1 MNKLKMINDP
11 VYGFVKIPFP
21 IVYDIIQHSYFQR
34 LRRIKQLG
42 LTDLVYPGAVHT
54 RFQHVLGATHLI
66 GNAIQELRIKG
77 VGISEAEVQGVTL
90 AILLHDIGHG
100 PFSHT
105 LEKSFVKNI
114 SHEEISLLYMKKL
127 NKIFEGQ
134 LDLCIE
140 IFTDRYPKK
149 FLHQLVS
156 SQLDMDRL
164 DYLRRDSFFTG
175 VVEGNVGSERII
187 QMLNVHK
194 DRLVVQQKGIY
205 SVEKFLIARRLMY
218 WQVYLHKTVV
228 SGEQMLIK
236 ILKRAKKLA
245 SNGEKLFASRAL
257 HFFLY
262 HDIENVKDFCKK
274 RKSGKTGLD
283 YFSQLDDTDIILAIK
298 EWTKHSDRIL
308 STLCSMLID
317 RKLLKTE
324 IFSFSERKKAIKKIK
339 KVRKRVQKKY
349 DLNKKE
355 VKYFAFGGKIYNN
368 AYAKENDNKINIISK
383 DLKIKDIAEASDISN
398 VKALSKT
405 VTKYFICSL

>member
-1 MNKLKMINDP
+1 
-11 VYGFVKIPFP
+11 
-21 IVYDIIQHSYFQR
+21 
-34 LRRIKQLG
+34 
-42 LTDLVYPGAVHT
+42 
-54 RFQHVLGATHLI
+54 
-66 GNAIQELRIKG
+66 
-77 VGISEAEVQGVTL
+77 
-90 AILLHDIGHG
+90 
-100 PFSHT
+100 
-105 LEKSFVKNI
+105 
-114 SHEEISLLYMKKL
+114 
-127 NKIFEGQ
+127 
-134 LDLCIE
+134 
-140 IFTDRYPKK
+140 
-149 FLHQLVS
+149 
-156 SQLDMDRL
+156 
-164 DYLRRDSFFTG
+164 
-175 VVEGNVGSERII
+175 VEGNVGSERII
-187 QMLNVHK
+187 QMLDVHK

-262 HDIENVKDFCKK
+262 NDIENVKDFCKK

-339 KVRKRVQKKY
+339 KVRKRVQKKF

>member
-1 MNKLKMINDP
+1 MNKLKIINDP

-21 IVYDIIQHSYFQR
+21 IVYDIIQHTYFQR

-66 GNAIQELRIKG
+66 GNAIQELRTKG
-77 VGISEAEVQGVTL
+77 VGISEAEAQGVTL

-105 LEKSFVKNI
+105 LEKSFVKSI

-187 QMLNVHK
+187 QMLDVHK

-262 HDIENVKDFCKK
+262 NDIENVKDFCKK

-339 KVRKRVQKKY
+339 KVRKRVQKKF